1 MQAQLRTMS
10 QQLQEATVARDEEAI
25 QRRIATEKADAA
37 LKAQLVAQAELQ
49 PVQRQL
55 KEATSTIT
63 ALEAQLARTDAKVR
77 ESCASARH
85 LSCCCSRM
93 RQLNECEK
101 QVASAQDTA
110 QAAAEDAAAKT
121 KADLQ
126 THWRRMRAEWDEM
139 THRVRGC
146 LPRATACCGVT
157 ATK

>member
-1 MQAQLRTMS
+1 MS

-77 ESCASARH
+77 
-85 LSCCCSRM
+85 
-93 RQLNECEK
+93 
-101 QVASAQDTA
+101 
-110 QAAAEDAAAKT
+110 
-121 KADLQ
+121 
-126 THWRRMRAEWDEM
+126 
-139 THRVRGC
+139 
-146 LPRATACCGVT
+146 
-157 ATK
+157 